1 MKCFECQI
9 NTDYGFFD
17 LETEGKQEVGDLCH
31 FHNEVF
37 DTSFL
42 REE

>member
-17 LETEGKQEVGDLCH
+17 LETEGKQEVGNIYPDLCH
-31 FHNEVF
+31 FHNEIFEV
-37 DTSFL
+37 
-42 REE
+42 EE